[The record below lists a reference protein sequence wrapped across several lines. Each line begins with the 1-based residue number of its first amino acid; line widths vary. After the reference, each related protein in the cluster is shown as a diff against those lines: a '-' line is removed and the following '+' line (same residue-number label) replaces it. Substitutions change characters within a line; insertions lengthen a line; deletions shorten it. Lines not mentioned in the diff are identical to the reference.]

1 MHDELHEIERRKAVS
16 VMGLHPH
23 MASECWLS
31 TRPEMIAKIFDLNDV
46 IALPALRKSECDGDA
61 QIFLHDR

>member
-1 MHDELHEIERRKAVS
+1 
-16 VMGLHPH
+16 

-46 IALPALRKSECDGDA
+46 IALPSCGSQSVMATSKSFSTIAKKEPRA
-61 QIFLHDR
+61 V

>member
-1 MHDELHEIERRKAVS
+1 
-16 VMGLHPH
+16 